1 MDLPDPGN
9 ELGSPALQ
17 VDSLPTELGNST
29 KHLKNNNANPP
40 ETIQKI
46 KEEGTLLFIFIF
58 YFLEGTLLNS
68 PYENSIILI
77 SMLDRT

>member
-46 KEEGTLLFIFIF
+46 KEEGKLLFFLFLFFIF
-58 YFLEGTLLNS
+58 WREHF
-68 PYENSIILI
+68 
-77 SMLDRT
+77 